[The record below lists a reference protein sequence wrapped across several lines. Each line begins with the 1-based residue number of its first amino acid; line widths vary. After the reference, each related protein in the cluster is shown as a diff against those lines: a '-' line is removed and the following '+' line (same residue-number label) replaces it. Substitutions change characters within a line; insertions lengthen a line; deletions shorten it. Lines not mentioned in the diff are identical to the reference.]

1 MNMNEDNLD
10 QLWEMMFGSFHDKK
24 WTEMSGLTSRKDTF
38 SKTDDPV
45 MYPPLLIKCKNNE

>member
-1 MNMNEDNLD
+1 MNEDNLD